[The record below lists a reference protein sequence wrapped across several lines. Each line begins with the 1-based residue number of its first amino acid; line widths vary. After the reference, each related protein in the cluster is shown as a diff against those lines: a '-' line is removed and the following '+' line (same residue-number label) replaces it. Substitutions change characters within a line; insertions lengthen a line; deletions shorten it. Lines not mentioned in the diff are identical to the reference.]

1 MKRFNALLCMILVAV
16 FVGGCAGGKT
26 SAGSTSAGNQT
37 KAAGDV
43 TIATGGALIGS
54 APAKAPG
61 RGEVAPDF
69 SYTLPDGTTQKLSDL
84 RGKKVLVNFWATW
97 CGPCQVEMPE
107 MQQASQTF
115 ADDDFV
121 ILAINRQETSDVIR
135 PFIEKYGV
143 TFPVVVNT
151 SNDIGE
157 AYGIRGLPTSY
168 FVNTDGTISFRQI
181 GVVNGDFIKLR
192 LGEMN

>member
-1 MKRFNALLCMILVAV
+1 MKRWNTLIWIVVVAT
-16 FVGGCAGGKT
+16 FVSGCAR
-26 SAGSTSAGNQT
+26 GSTTSGSANAGNQP

-43 TIATGGALIGS
+43 TIATDGTLIGS

-69 SYTLPDGTTQKLSDL
+69 SYKLPDGTTQKLSDL

-107 MQQASQTF
+107 MQQAAQTF
-115 ADDDFV
+115 AGDGLV